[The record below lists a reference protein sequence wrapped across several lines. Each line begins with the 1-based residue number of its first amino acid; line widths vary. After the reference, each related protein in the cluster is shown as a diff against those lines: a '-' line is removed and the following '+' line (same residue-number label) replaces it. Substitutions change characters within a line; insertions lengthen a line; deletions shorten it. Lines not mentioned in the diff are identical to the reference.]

1 MTETVKP
8 QPDAER
14 TEQARQRLRQAEI
27 GDKTGAAGLDETRKV
42 DPAGEQAA
50 EQEVSDGPE
59 GRGLS
64 R

>member
-1 MTETVKP
+1 MTETTRQK
-8 QPDAER
+8 PDAER
-14 TEQARQRLRQAEI
+14 TEQARQRLRQAEV
-27 GDKTGAAGLDETRKV
+27 GDRAGAAGLDKTRKV

-50 EQEVSDGPE
+50 EQEASDGPK